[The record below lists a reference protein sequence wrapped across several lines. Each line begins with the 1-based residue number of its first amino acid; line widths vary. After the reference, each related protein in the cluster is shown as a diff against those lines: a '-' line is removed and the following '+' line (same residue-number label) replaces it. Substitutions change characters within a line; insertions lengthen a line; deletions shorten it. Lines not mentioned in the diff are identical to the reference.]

1 MVIVFVLTA
10 LVLTAAPASAQWRPV
25 VTSCSSFAA
34 VPGCDTLAQ
43 FDNAWNAVV
52 SPDGTTAYVSAWGA
66 HAIRVF
72 DRNPATGALTAKA
85 GENGCIKEGPEIPG
99 VCAGGRGI
107 TNPDEIIVSADG
119 KNVYVTSWAVPTA
132 AAIAIFNRN
141 TSTGVLTQKGGQD
154 GCINDNAT
162 DGCFDGRAV
171 GGQGAVLSPDQNN
184 VYVLGQTTLAVFK
197 RTAADG
203 TLHQLDGMDG
213 CFGTSAG
220 DGCTPTVFNPCCRQ
234 LAITSDGK
242 NVYSPQAF
250 GGVFIFNRNQST
262 GAIAL
267 KPGDDGCVGHTGSNN
282 MCKEVPQIGTDSEAL
297 TLSADDKFLYLSH
310 ESGIVTFARHDDGT
324 LAFAS
329 CLNDLATLGCG
340 DGANITDLAY
350 MAVSPDNEDVV
361 VVNSGPPSGVTA
373 FARNQSTGALTNRAF
388 PDGCVSPDGRARDD
402 GNDLAGGCR
411 ADARVGRHGHV
422 HFFGNG
428 EIYAGFFDEGR
439 IAVIKRDFYAVCDSR
454 TVSGRHGAATPIPL
468 TCSDRN
474 GDPVTR
480 AIVQLPTAGTLG
492 AVNQGNGNV
501 FYNPFPRFSGT
512 DHFAYSG
519 ISAGLQGPVATVAVT
534 VPRGPKPKPKRIRG
548 ITLVYTFDAFTD
560 HTVLTTLS
568 VKGVPRRSTVR
579 VVCRC
584 GGKAR
589 TFKKKHARGSVKLKR
604 FVGRSL
610 PAGSHLAITVTKP
623 HTIGAAKL
631 MTIRS
636 HAAPKVAT
644 RCLKPGSKKLRKR
657 C

>member
-25 VTSCSSFAA
+25 VTSCASFAP
-34 VPGCDTLAQ
+34 VSGCDTLPQ

-52 SPDGTTAYVSAWGA
+52 SPDGKTAYVSAWGA

-72 DRNPATGALTAKA
+72 DRNQLTGALTVKA
-85 GENGCIKEGPEIPG
+85 GEDGCIKEGPEIPG

-107 TNPDEIIVSADG
+107 TNPDEILVSADG

-141 TSTGVLTQKGGQD
+141 TSTGVLTQKAGQD

-234 LAITSDGK
+234 MAITSDGK

-250 GGVFIFNRNQST
+250 GGVFIFNRNATS
-262 GAIAL
+262 GALAL
-267 KPGDDGCVGHTGSNN
+267 APGDQGCVGHTGNA
-282 MCKEVPQIGTDSEAL
+282 MCKEVPAIGTDSEAL
-297 TLSADDKFLYLSH
+297 TLSRDDKFLYLSH
-310 ESGIVTFARHDDGT
+310 EKGIVTFARHADGT

-329 CLNDLATLGCG
+329 CLNDTGTLGC
-340 DGANITDLAY
+340 ARSSNITDLAY
-350 MAVSPDNEDVV
+350 MAVSPDNADLVV
-361 VVNSGPPSGVTA
+361 VHSGPPKGLTG
-373 FARNQSTGALTNRAF
+373 FARNQATGALVRRPGF
-388 PDGCVSPDGRARDD
+388 DGCISPDGADAENGASVPD
-402 GNDLAGGCR
+402 ACR
-411 ADARVGRHGHV
+411 ADARVGTHGHV
-422 HFFGNG
+422 HFFGDG
-428 EIYAGFFDEGR
+428 QMYAGFFDEGR
-439 IAVIKRDFYAVCDSR
+439 IALIKRDFYAVCDSR
-454 TVSGRHGAATPIPL
+454 TVSARHGAATAVPL

-474 GDPVTR
+474 GDVVTR
-480 AIVQLPTAGTLG
+480 VIVQLPGAGTLG
-492 AVNQGNGNV
+492 AVDRNGNV
-501 FYNPFPRFSGT
+501 FYSPLASFAGT

-548 ITLVYTFDAFTD
+548 ITLAYTFDAFTD
-560 HTVLTTLS
+560 HTVLTTLA

-589 TFKKKHARGSVKLKR
+589 TFKKKHARGTVKLKR

-631 MTIRS
+631 MTIRR

-644 RCLKPGSKKLRKR
+644 RCLKPGSKKLRTR